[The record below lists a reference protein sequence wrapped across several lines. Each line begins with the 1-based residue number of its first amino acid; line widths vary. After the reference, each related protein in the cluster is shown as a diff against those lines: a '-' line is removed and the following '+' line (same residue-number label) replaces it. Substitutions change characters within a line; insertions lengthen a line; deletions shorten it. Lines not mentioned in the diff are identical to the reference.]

1 MIHLLSVC
9 AEKLTRSSVIVADQS
24 LEILAGLLN
33 DGNIGTVKVVVQC
46 FPTVYALLF
55 RSL

>member
-1 MIHLLSVC
+1 MGILSRFLIVDM
-9 AEKLTRSSVIVADQS
+9 AYVVADQS
-24 LEILAGLLN
+24 LETLAGLLN
-33 DGNIGTVKVVVQC
+33 DGNINTVKVVVQC